1 MSLSTAE
8 QEPSG
13 LLRTQSIVL
22 SGLYAWAATVLYPAT
37 LRGAGLFSRIL
48 VGSALVCL
56 VLGTARRRTSTRF
69 RRAFALYGFVGLSV
83 LAWAFLGS
91 LISIDRLEPMRA
103 ALGGFGWVLFA
114 FSWGAPREPAEV
126 PEDDPRALPGD
137 PLSPR
142 GALPRG
148 AGWVLALATVGAACP
163 LLLAWRVTRST
174 HALLGHAVAVVCAV
188 ALVTSGAEVAV
199 GRGRWSPVAP
209 ASRRVAQASVPLILL
224 GIVLFAGL
232 VGLLV
237 G

>member
-8 QEPSG
+8 QEPPG

-37 LRGAGLFSRIL
+37 LRGAGVFSRVL
-48 VGSALVCL
+48 VASAFLSL
-56 VLGTARRRTSTRF
+56 VLGTARPRTSTRL

-114 FSWGAPREPAEV
+114 FSWGAPRKPAEV

-142 GALPRG
+142 GALPHG
-148 AGWVLALATVGAACP
+148 AGWVLGLATIGAACP
-163 LLLAWRVTRST
+163 LLLAWRVTRTT
-174 HALLGHAVAVVCAV
+174 HALLGHAVAIVCAV

-209 ASRRVAQASVPLILL
+209 LGRRVAQASVPLILL
-224 GIVLFAGL
+224 GIVLFAGV